1 MKGGRE
7 RVRGGRKR
15 YRRKDRGCEGEGAD
29 TSSTTV

>member
-7 RVRGGRKR
+7 EVREGRKR
-15 YRRKDRGCEGEGAD
+15 CRRKDKGCEGEGAD